1 MYFEKGLRLRRAQQ
15 QWNLFFSKAFIHC
28 QPKIYKNASF
38 HKNVLTFDIVS
49 LYFGIKKVI
58 FLTLRGQRIHVLVVK
73 ETVAQ
78 LSQSS
83 LSKIYID
90 NIELFTAT

>member
-15 QWNLFFSKAFIHC
+15 QWSLFFSKASIYC

-58 FLTLRGQRIHVLVVK
+58 FLILRGERIHVLVVK